1 MLAKE
6 KSFGGK
12 GHERAQGRG
21 DACEHQQEKAGRY
34 PGAQHPLQGQT
45 RVCPA
50 LGLLKGAPGGLGPVH
65 EHHRTERQ
73 NDQHGA
79 SQFDGGTRPRRQ
91 AAAENLQA
99 HVRARGVGVAERG
112 HRQREESGG
121 GRLAERQI
129 ASQARPAQDRLEAG
143 EDHHQ
148 GNPGPRRCDAD
159 LAGGLLQDQGG
170 PVHRID
176 NNGHGSGYRGLDRR
190 RRAGRTDAR
199 HRSRPERRALHADRA
214 QGSAAI
220 PPQDGALQR
229 PHDGNLP
236 AHGARRE
243 DPRCRAG
250 PQRADGCLR
259 DPGDEPAAAAAPA
272 VSIGSRGAARDR
284 RLHRR
289 LDAARAVSAHFPV
302 HPGAP
307 AQVRGAGPA
316 RRDGALRLRIPVAR
330 AGRDRRNGAG
340 PVASLRAAYLVGCDG
355 GASRVRNEL
364 GIGLRG
370 EGNLLQLR
378 QALYCCDD
386 LYERIPIGNGPGKGR
401 HYHVA
406 DDSATLLIM
415 QDSTRHWTL
424 HAIVGEDAD
433 MARQFERT
441 VGVPVKY
448 DMLYVG
454 EWKQNLLLADHYGK
468 GRVFLAGDSVH
479 LVIPTGGLGMNTG
492 VGDAIDLSWKLAGS
506 LRGWGGPNLLA
517 SYELER
523 RQIGDRNVSASR
535 YASLG
540 RRKWRGQYRPD
551 IRDQTAE
558 GQAAREHLAGV
569 ADIEQRKTNEMI
581 GAELGYRYV
590 GSPIISEEPGGPE
603 YLLREYVPT
612 TWPGARLPHVWLDGH
627 VALQDRLGPGYTLL
641 RLGATG
647 EDASALQRSFAAYGA
662 PFDVLDVADDAARD
676 VYGYDLILLRPDL
689 HIVWRGNRLPIEPD
703 ELAAM
708 ATGHL

>member
-1 MLAKE
+1 MPARESSL
-6 KSFGGK
+6 GGQR
-12 GHERAQGRG
+12 HDRAQGRG
-21 DACEHQQEKAGRY
+21 DACEHQKEKAAWY

-45 RVCPA
+45 SVRPT

-79 SQFDGGTRPRRQ
+79 SQFDGGTRSRRQ

-121 GRLAERQI
+121 GRLAEGQI
-129 ASQARPAQDRLEAG
+129 ASQARPAQDRLDAG

-148 GNPGPRRCDAD
+148 GNSGPRRCDAD

-199 HRSRPERRALHADRA
+199 HRPRPERRALHADRA

-259 DPGDEPAAAAAPA
+259 DPGDERAAAAAPA
-272 VSIGSRGAARDR
+272 VSIGSR
-284 RLHRR
+284 
-289 LDAARAVSAHFPV
+289 
-302 HPGAP
+302 
-307 AQVRGAGPA
+307 VRH
-316 RRDGALRLRIPVAR
+316 
-330 AGRDRRNGAG
+330 
-340 PVASLRAAYLVGCDG
+340 
-355 GASRVRNEL
+355 EL

-378 QALYCCDD
+378 QALYSCSD

-424 HAIVGEDAD
+424 HAIVGEDQD
-433 MARQFERT
+433 MARQFEQT

-492 VGDAIDLSWKLAGS
+492 IGDAIDLSWKLAGS

-517 SYELER
+517 SYEVER
-523 RQIGDRNVSASR
+523 RQVGDRNVGASR

-540 RRKWRGQYRPD
+540 RRKWRGQYRPA
-551 IRDQTAE
+551 IRDQSAE

-569 ADIEQRKTNEMI
+569 ADVEQRKTNEMI

-590 GSPIISEEPGGPE
+590 GSPVIREEPGGPE
-603 YLLREYVPT
+603 HLFREYVPT
-612 TWPGARLPHVWLDGH
+612 TWPGARLPHVWLEGH

-647 EDASALQRSFAAYGA
+647 EDASALQRSFAAYRA
-662 PFDVLDVADDAARD
+662 PFEVLDVADDAARD